1 MHVQKGVERRTRF
14 SIFKL
19 SVFKLWEPA
28 NHGINQIVGTI
39 ILGLLLNDGL
49 CVGTIIRCISTFSG
63 LMSSLI
69 TMTQS
74 KSAPIILSI
83 CLKAADACK
92 EKG

>member
-1 MHVQKGVERRTRF
+1 MYVQKGVERQTRF
-14 SIFKL
+14 SIFKF

-49 CVGTIIRCISTFSG
+49 CVGTIIWCISTFSG